1 MKNKKLVGI
10 SLVVSAITMLLT
22 LFVAPSNDK
31 KTARFL
37 SAIAL
42 VGGLIGALMACEQA
56 MCHLKKKA
64 IVPDEDEDELL
75 FDEDSIEDVS
85 VIHAESED
93 AVTILHCD
101 VPCDEDA
108 TEADFV

>member
-56 MCHLKKKA
+56 MSHLKKKA
-64 IVPDEDEDELL
+64 IVLDEDEDELL

-85 VIHAESED
+85 VIHTESED
-93 AVTILHCD
+93 AATVLHCD
-101 VPCDEDA
+101 VPCDDEA
-108 TEADFV
+108 TEADFI

>member
-10 SLVVSAITMLLT
+10 SLIVSAITMLLT

-56 MCHLKKKA
+56 MSHLKKKA
-64 IVPDEDEDELL
+64 IVLDEDEDELL

-93 AVTILHCD
+93 AATVLHCD

>member
-1 MKNKKLVGI
+1 MKNKKLVGF
-10 SLVVSAITMLLT
+10 SLVVSAISVLLT

-31 KTARFL
+31 KTSRVL

-56 MCHLKKKA
+56 CARLGKKA
-64 IVPDEDEDELL
+64 TVLDEDEDDFL
-75 FDEDSIEDVS
+75 FDEDAIEDVS
-85 VIHAESED
+85 VIHTESED
-93 AVTILHCD
+93 AATVLHCD
-101 VPCDEDA
+101 VPCDDEA